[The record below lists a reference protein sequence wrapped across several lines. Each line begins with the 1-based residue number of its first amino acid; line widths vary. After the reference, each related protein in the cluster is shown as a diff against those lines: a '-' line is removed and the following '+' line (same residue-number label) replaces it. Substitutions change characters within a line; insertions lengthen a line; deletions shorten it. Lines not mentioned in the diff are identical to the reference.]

1 MESYGSTGTEPS
13 VLVSP
18 VSAPSNADVSTVANR
33 SDTNVSNRSRE
44 ASKSLQSSFGRG
56 LSVLIVDDDAVMRG
70 LLQRLLV
77 RLGCSVEGAEN
88 GRVALDKLGVDE
100 RTDEDPLNESSPL
113 TQPNK
118 SSEPRRLPSM
128 GRSYDG
134 TSPYMSLC
142 SPVIEFY
149 Q

>member
-1 MESYGSTGTEPS
+1 MGSYGSTATTLEPS
-13 VLVSP
+13 VLA
-18 VSAPSNADVSTVANR
+18 SAQSDADTSTIADRSN
-33 SDTNVSNRSRE
+33 TNDSNRSRE
-44 ASKSLQSSFGRG
+44 PSKSLQSNIGRG

-100 RTDEDPLNESSPL
+100 RTDDDPLNEPSPS
-113 TQPNK
+113 TQPHK
-118 SSEPRRLPSM
+118 SSEPHRPPSV

-134 TSPYMSLC
+134 TSLSALLYYP
-142 SPVIEFY
+142 ITEFY
-149 Q
+149 

>member
-1 MESYGSTGTEPS
+1 LEPS
-13 VLVSP
+13 LLVSP
-18 VSAPSNADVSTVANR
+18 GSAQSDADVSTVANR
-33 SDTNVSNRSRE
+33 SDTNVSSRSRE
-44 ASKSLQSSFGRG
+44 PSKSLQSNFGRG

-100 RTDEDPLNESSPL
+100 RTDEEPLNESSP
-113 TQPNK
+113 PIRPSK
-118 SSEPRRLPSM
+118 SSEPRRPPSM

-134 TSPYMSLC
+134 TSP
-142 SPVIEFY
+142 
-149 Q
+149 